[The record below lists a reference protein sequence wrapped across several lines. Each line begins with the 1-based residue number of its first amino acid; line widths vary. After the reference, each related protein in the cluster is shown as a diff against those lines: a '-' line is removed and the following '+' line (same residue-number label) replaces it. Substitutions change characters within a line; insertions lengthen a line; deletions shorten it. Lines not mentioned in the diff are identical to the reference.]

1 MSKRRR
7 PPARG
12 ILGALTLAL
21 LASGAIRLGLGM
33 GEAVAN
39 APAASSEPLVCPEPP
54 VALAEAL
61 TQREQRL
68 SAQEYAMND
77 RLAAL
82 ALAEKA
88 IESRLVALRETEAKL
103 ASTIEMADGAAESDL
118 ARLTSVYEA
127 MKPKDAAPLFEQM
140 APEFAAGFLGRMKPD
155 AAAAILGGMSAERAY
170 AVTVLL
176 ASRNAG
182 APVE

>member
-1 MSKRRR
+1 MIRRR
-7 PPARG
+7 KPTGRG
-12 ILGALTLAL
+12 ILGLISVTL

-39 APAASSEPLVCPEPP
+39 APDMSAEPMVCPQPP

-68 SAQEYAMND
+68 AAQEYALND

-82 ALAEKA
+82 ALADKA
-88 IESRLVALRETEAKL
+88 IEARLVALTETEARL
-103 ASTIEMADGAAESDL
+103 SATIAMADGAAESDL
-118 ARLTSVYEA
+118 ARLTTVYEA

-155 AAAAILGGMSAERAY
+155 AAAGILGGMTADKAY
-170 AVTVLL
+170 AVTILL

-182 APVE
+182 APTE